1 MNFEPIPL
9 SVANAKLLQEWQG
22 KISAYIEEHGKDRI
36 MSGVSKMYA
45 EDAEFAALVDKAI
58 SNGGTFTELDLTEWA
73 KSNMIKAAA
82 LHRQMQELPHTM
94 SALML
99 GIECIKATADKSK
112 LSEQDAAQ
120 FDDEGFWHHVTIT
133 DVQKYCNTLLEMK

>member
-22 KISAYIEEHGKDRI
+22 KISAYIEEHSKDRI
-36 MSGVSKMYA
+36 MSSVSKMYA

-73 KSNMIKAAA
+73 KTNMVKAAA

-99 GIECIKATADKSK
+99 GIDCIKATADKSK
-112 LSEQDAAQ
+112 LSEQDSAQ
-120 FDDEGFWHHVTIT
+120 FDDEGFWHHVTIA
-133 DVQKYCNTLLEMK
+133 DVQKYCSTLLEMK

>member
-22 KISAYIEEHGKDRI
+22 KISAYIEEHSKDRI
-36 MSGVSKMYA
+36 MASVSKMYA

-58 SNGGTFTELDLTEWA
+58 TNGGTFTELDLTEWA

-99 GIECIKATADKSK
+99 GIDCIKATADKSK
-112 LSEQDAAQ
+112 LSEQDAKD
-120 FDDEGFWHHVTIT
+120 FETEGFWHHVTIA

>member
-45 EDAEFAALVDKAI
+45 EDE
-58 SNGGTFTELDLTEWA
+58 
-73 KSNMIKAAA
+73 
-82 LHRQMQELPHTM
+82 
-94 SALML
+94 
-99 GIECIKATADKSK
+99 
-112 LSEQDAAQ
+112 
-120 FDDEGFWHHVTIT
+120 
-133 DVQKYCNTLLEMK
+133 

>member
-1 MNFEPIPL
+1 
-9 SVANAKLLQEWQG
+9 
-22 KISAYIEEHGKDRI
+22 
-36 MSGVSKMYA
+36 MYA

-99 GIECIKATADKSK
+99 GIDCIKATADKSK

>member
-36 MSGVSKMYA
+36 MSSVSKLYV
-45 EDAEFAALVDKAI
+45 EDTDFAALVDKAI

-73 KSNMIKAAA
+73 KTNIVKAAA

-99 GIECIKATADKSK
+99 GIDCIKATADKSK
-112 LSEQDAAQ
+112 LSEQDAKD
-120 FDDEGFWHHVTIT
+120 FETEGFWHHITIT
-133 DVQKYCNTLLEMK
+133 DVQNYCSTLLEMK